1 MAKMD
6 VTKTIQKVEL
16 APYQEEFQKGL
27 LDSVDAY
34 MDAPIEV
41 IDQAAYIAER
51 PEEYAE
57 AEALAKEGIG
67 AYQPY
72 LDQADDYTKL
82 AAGLRQTARRH
93 GIAGTGAV

>member
-1 MAKMD
+1 MRVWRNGKD
-6 VTKTIQKVEL
+6 GRYKTIQKVEL

-57 AEALAKEGIG
+57 AEALAKEGIVHIS
-67 AYQPY
+67 
-72 LDQADDYTKL
+72 
-82 AAGLRQTARRH
+82 R
-93 GIAGTGAV
+93 I